1 MRLKFKANPAVD
13 DAYRLF
19 RSTKTFD
26 SLNGFRGIA
35 VLMVIWHHT
44 TSKLFAGI
52 QILHLGYLG
61 VEFFFVISGFLI
73 TTLLLREKE
82 KTGKISLKHFYI
94 RRSLRIFPIYYTI
107 ILVYFIVVNIF
118 ERGTPAGLGFMSNLK
133 YYLTYTSNWFV
144 ELDQPRVIFYLAW
157 SLATEEQFYLV
168 WPSIEKFL
176 KERWVILAAIGM
188 ILVSTFAALGM
199 FTWIIPYKSLPTTI
213 LKRISVAICLG
224 VLLAHVFHSRR
235 SFAVAYKILGYRWSC
250 IIALMGLIA
259 AMQFQPRM
267 STMNLNLIFVMMMLL
282 IGSCVIRED
291 HWLAKPMAWPPLA
304 LVGLLSYGIYLM
316 HMLCF
321 NAVKMFAAAV
331 GVHYKYIAFPLT
343 TLLVVG
349 AAWVSYTYFE
359 SYFLRLKEKFSM
371 VK

>member
-1 MRLKFKANPAVD
+1 MLKQNLAVD
-13 DAYRLF
+13 DAYQSF
-19 RSTKTFD
+19 RKTKTFGA
-26 SLNGFRGIA
+26 LNGFRGIA

-73 TTLLLREKE
+73 TTLLLREKTL
-82 KTGKISLKHFYI
+82 TGSISLKHFYI
-94 RRSLRIFPIYYTI
+94 RRVLRIFPIYYTI
-107 ILVYFIVVNIF
+107 IIVYVIVVNIF
-118 ERGTPAGLGFMSNLK
+118 ERGTPAGLGFMTNLK

-157 SLATEEQFYLV
+157 SLATEEQFYMV
-168 WPSIEKFL
+168 WPSVEKFL
-176 KERWVILAAIGM
+176 KERWVILFAVGM
-188 ILVSTFAALGM
+188 ILISTFAALGV
-199 FTWIIPYKSLPTTI
+199 FAFVLPFHSLPTMI

-224 VLLAHVFHSRR
+224 VLLAHIFHSRR
-235 SFAVAYKILGYRWSC
+235 SFAIAYKFLGYRWSC
-250 IIALMGLIA
+250 IIMLVGLIA
-259 AMQFQPRM
+259 ALQFQPRM
-267 STMNLNLIFVMMMLL
+267 GVMNLNLVFVMMMLL

-321 NAVKMFAAAV
+321 HAVILLSNAV
-331 GVHYKYIAFPLT
+331 GIHYKYIAFPLT

-349 AAWVSYTYFE
+349 MSWVSFTYFE
-359 SYFLRLKEKFSM
+359 SYFLKLKAKFSR
-371 VK
+371 VA